1 MDYFLH
7 TTQFIVFIIVAAT
20 TIVLA
25 LYYLTLF
32 KVNAPK
38 PIKTN
43 FKEGISVIIAAK
55 NEQENLTQNLPHLLN
70 QVYLN
75 FEIIVVNDG
84 SFDGTKKLL
93 DDMAL
98 VHKNLK
104 VVHLELEEQY
114 QKGKKFALTMGIKAA
129 KNEHLL
135 FTDAD
140 CKPNSTQW
148 IQHMANLF
156 TKNDIILGIAPL
168 NTKSSLLGSIISYET
183 FHTAIQYLGYS
194 SRDKTYMGVGRNLG
208 YTKTLF
214 FESKGFASHQHIM
227 SGDDDLFIQEA
238 AKNKK
243 VGICFAQDSFM
254 YSDSPPTFGKWV
266 KQKVRH
272 LSTSKEYKFIYK
284 LLLGF
289 YAVAQIFWLIS
300 TISFLL
306 LYPKYWFM
314 VIGLIILKWLIQWI
328 IFGKFAYKIN
338 AKKITYALP
347 FYDILFTLYLIFFG
361 IIKPFIKPKTW
372 N

>member
-1 MDYFLH
+1 LDYFLH
-7 TTQFIVFIIVAAT
+7 TTQFIIFIIIAVT
-20 TIVLA
+20 TLVLA
-25 LYYLTLF
+25 LYFLTLF
-32 KVNAPK
+32 KIKTTKTV
-38 PIKTN
+38 KTN
-43 FKEGISVIIAAK
+43 FKEGISVIVAAK
-55 NEQENLTQNLPHLLN
+55 NERENLNQNLPHLLK
-70 QVYLN
+70 QDYKN

-93 DDMAL
+93 DDMAIIQQ
-98 VHKNLK
+98 NLK

-140 CKPNSTQW
+140 CRPNSDQW
-148 IQHMANLF
+148 IQLMANLF
-156 TKNDIILGIAPL
+156 TENDIILGVAPL
-168 NTKSSLLGSIISYET
+168 TTKSNFLGSMISYET

-194 SRDKTYMGVGRNLG
+194 IRGKTYMGVGRNLG
-208 YTKTLF
+208 YTKKLF
-214 FESKGFASHQHIM
+214 FKNKGFASHQHIM

-243 VGICFAQDSFM
+243 VGICFAKDSLM
-254 YSDSPPTFGKWV
+254 YSDSPPSYGKWI

-284 LLLGF
+284 LLLGL
-289 YAVAQIFWLIS
+289 YAFAQILWLIS
-300 TISFLL
+300 IVSFLL

-314 VIGLIILKWLIQWI
+314 IVGFIILKWLIQWI
-328 IFGKFAYKIN
+328 IFGKFALKIN
-338 AKKITYALP
+338 TKKIAYALP
-347 FYDILFTLYLIFFG
+347 FYDILFTLYLILFG
-361 IIKPFIKPKTW
+361 VIKPFIKAKTW

>member
-1 MDYFLH
+1 MEYFLH
-7 TTQFIVFIIVAAT
+7 TTQFIVFLIVALST
-20 TIVLA
+20 LVLA

-32 KVNAPK
+32 KVNK
-38 PIKTN
+38 PILIKTN
-43 FKEGISVIIAAK
+43 FKEGISVIVAAK
-55 NEQENLTQNLPHLLN
+55 NERENLTQNLTYLLN
-70 QVYLN
+70 QDYIN

-98 VHKNLK
+98 VHKKLK
-104 VVHLELEEQY
+104 VVHLELKEQY
-114 QKGKKFALTMGIKAA
+114 QKGKKFAITMGIKAA
-129 KNEHLL
+129 NNEHLL

-156 TKNDIILGIAPL
+156 NENDIILGIAPL
-168 NTKSSLLGSIISYET
+168 NTKSNLLGSMISYET

-194 SRDKTYMGVGRNLG
+194 LRDKTYMGVGRNLG

-214 FESKGFASHQHIM
+214 FENKGFASHQHIM

-243 VGICFAQDSFM
+243 VGICFTEESLM
-254 YSDSPPTFGKWV
+254 YSDPPPSFVKWI
-266 KQKVRH
+266 KQKARH
-272 LSTSKEYKFIYK
+272 LSTSNEYRFVYK
-284 LLLGF
+284 LILGF
-289 YAVAQIFWLIS
+289 YSFSQILWFLSIL
-300 TISFLL
+300 SFLV
-306 LYPKYWFM
+306 LYPNFWYLIVGF
-314 VIGLIILKWLIQWI
+314 VIVKWLIQWI
-328 IFGKFAYKIN
+328 IFGKFAIKIN
-338 AKKITYALP
+338 AKKIAYALP
-347 FYDILFTLYLIFFG
+347 FYDILFSLYLILFG